1 MDHRGRWWLVAAT
14 LLFSI
19 VGCGSDDVEPAA
31 QPPLSLDERAAV
43 ETFARYWDE
52 AVAIANAGRV
62 PQDAFATTA
71 TGLLREDEIDR
82 LTRDTE
88 AGATRAGA
96 PEFKHYRATVSGDA
110 AVVVACINEDGW
122 TYSVPGREPVRPD
135 SGWRTLG
142 RELTRIDGEWR
153 VSDYSPE
160 SSRDSC
166 D

>member
-1 MDHRGRWWLVAAT
+1 MAAMV
-14 LLFSI
+14 LFSTA
-19 VGCGSDDVEPAA
+19 GCGSDDVEPAA
-31 QPPLSLDERAAV
+31 QAALDLDERAAV

-52 AVAIANAGRV
+52 A
-62 PQDAFATTA
+62 
-71 TGLLREDEIDR
+71 
-82 LTRDTE
+82 
-88 AGATRAGA
+88 
-96 PEFKHYRATVSGDA
+96 
-110 AVVVACINEDGW
+110 AVVVACIDEDGW

>member
-1 MDHRGRWWLVAAT
+1 MVLAVTG
-14 LLFSI
+14 
-19 VGCGSDDVEPAA
+19 GCGSDDVEPASS
-31 QPPLSLDERAAV
+31 PSLDLDERAAV

-62 PQDAFATTA
+62 PPEAFATTA
-71 TGLLREDEIDR
+71 TGLLREDEIAR
-82 LTRDTE
+82 LTRDAE
-88 AGATRAGA
+88 AGTTRTGS
-96 PEFKHYRATVSGDA
+96 PEFRRYRVTVSGDA
-110 AVVVACINEDGW
+110 AVVVACINEDAW
-122 TYSVPGREPVRPD
+122 TYSVRGRAPLRPD